1 MKTKNHTTH
10 WNLKPP
16 RILIAAAGG
25 LLLAVSPMLAKDK
38 VISDA
43 GITLSIE
50 SDMRGYDGIDAH
62 LIDVQTEE
70 GIVTLSGY
78 VDNLLAREQAVTLA
92 KSIKGVRS
100 VIDQINLRPVVRPDS
115 EIKRDAI
122 AALAADPA
130 TDSWEVTVKVMNGE
144 VTLKGLTESWQEKQ
158 LAAQVVKGVR
168 GVREVKNEMVY
179 IPTMDRPDTEIAI
192 DIRQRLKMDVRVN
205 AGGIEVEV
213 MDGQV
218 ELSGLVASGAE
229 KTLAEQLAWVTGAR
243 DVDSS
248 ALWVDFD
255 RVAVLPKHRTGNP
268 DVADK
273 AIASALQK
281 SFEMDPRVK
290 AFAIEPMVSN
300 GTITLN
306 GEVDNYVAK
315 LAAERDARNTVGVH
329 FVINLLKVRPN
340 ALVEDS
346 TLLENVQSALKRSP
360 YVEIKDLDVT
370 VRNSQVTL
378 SGELDST
385 FDIAEAYRT
394 VAKVNGVASIKNK
407 LTATTTKIPSH
418 GLDYAWHTYVPDA
431 YWPFQDIPKSL
442 DAETKRKVESELFW
456 SPFLDSDEI
465 EVNVDNGTVKL
476 TGYVDDYVE
485 RRIATKNAWEG
496 GAEGVLNHLE
506 VR

>member
-1 MKTKNHTTH
+1 
-10 WNLKPP
+10 
-16 RILIAAAGG
+16 
-25 LLLAVSPMLAKDK
+25 
-38 VISDA
+38 
-43 GITLSIE
+43 
-50 SDMRGYDGIDAH
+50 
-62 LIDVQTEE
+62 
-70 GIVTLSGY
+70 
-78 VDNLLAREQAVTLA
+78 
-92 KSIKGVRS
+92 
-100 VIDQINLRPVVRPDS
+100 
-115 EIKRDAI
+115 
-122 AALAADPA
+122 
-130 TDSWEVTVKVMNGE
+130 
-144 VTLKGLTESWQEKQ
+144 
-158 LAAQVVKGVR
+158 
-168 GVREVKNEMVY
+168 VKNEMVY
-179 IPTMDRPDTEIAI
+179 IPTVSRPDTEIAM

-213 MDGQV
+213 MDGEV

-255 RVAVLPKHRTGNP
+255 RVAVLPKHRTGAP

-281 SFEMDPRVK
+281 AFEMDPRVK

-300 GTITLN
+300 GTVTLN

-360 YVEIKDLDVT
+360 YLDTKDLDVT
-370 VRNSQVTL
+370 VRNSRVTL

-394 VAKVNGVASIKNK
+394 VAKVNGVASIKNE

-442 DAETKRKVESELFW
+442 DAEIKREVESQLFW
-456 SPFLDSDEI
+456 SPFLDSNEI
-465 EVNVDNGTVKL
+465 EVYVDNGTVKL